1 MKGRKGTPA
10 DKIPGVRKITTDSR
24 CAEVAQLLT
33 DKGLNHLKV
42 LARGDHLVIYSEDD
56 GEKTNRAR
64 LTCIGLDSFQL
75 GMADHRGKWEAT
87 PFQGT
92 LPELVEMLTGEFSF
106 TLTEF

>member
-42 LARGDHLVIYSEDD
+42 LARGDHLVI
-56 GEKTNRAR
+56 
-64 LTCIGLDSFQL
+64 DSFQL